1 MKHVLSLLP
10 VVFGLLS
17 SPEQLLDVLGHL
29 FSFQYY
35 ILCTRQGGVRFSY
48 LPASTLLGLPAAFL
62 LTAAAQASEKNQG
75 PL

>member
-1 MKHVLSLLP
+1 MLSLLP

-35 ILCTRQGGVRFSY
+35 VLCTRQGGVRFSD
-48 LPASTLLGLPAAFL
+48 LPASALLGLPAAFL
-62 LTAAAQASEKNQG
+62 LAAAAQASETNQG

>member
-1 MKHVLSLLP
+1 MAPLP

-29 FSFQYY
+29 FGFQYY

-48 LPASTLLGLPAAFL
+48 LPASTLLRLPAAFL
-62 LTAAAQASEKNQG
+62 LAAAAQASEKNQG